1 MFSSE
6 IYYLNYYKVLI
17 ELPSVP
23 NELQFFVRDS
33 QVELLKSVISRNYNT
48 VPRFHYED
56 WKSKHNSMSI
66 SLYV

>member
-17 ELPSVP
+17 ELLSMPS
-23 NELQFFVRDS
+23 ELQFFVRDS
-33 QVELLKSVISRNYNT
+33 QVKLLKSVISRNYNT
-48 VPRFHYED
+48 VPRFHYKD
-56 WKSKHNSMSI
+56 WKCKHNSMNL